1 MLVRGKSVLP
11 VTWLGDL
18 FELLATIADGL
29 FNIRDKKS
37 HTFKNE
43 ITDMPLMRIEDL
55 PDSSRAWVF
64 GSDCALDTSAED
76 LLLREVDR
84 FLAQWH
90 AHGAPLTTA
99 RDWQYGRFLTVAVDQ
114 STAGASGCSI
124 DGLFRA
130 LKSLESRL
138 GASLITS
145 GLVFFRDAK
154 GEIQAVDRERF
165 AALGAEGKIKS
176 NTRVFDPTVTTLGE
190 WRVRFELDAA
200 KSWHAGLLPAKQ
212 RA

>member
-1 MLVRGKSVLP
+1 MSGV
-11 VTWLGDL
+11 GDL
-18 FELLATIADGL
+18 FELLAMTADAL
-29 FNIRDKKS
+29 FTRHDKKL
-37 HTFKNE
+37 HPFEYE
-43 ITDMPLMRIEDL
+43 ITDMPLLRIEDL

-64 GSDCALDTSAED
+64 GSDRALDPSAED

-99 RDWQYGRFLTVAVDQ
+99 RDWKYGRFLTVAVDQ

-138 GASLITS
+138 GASLVTS
-145 GLVFFRDAK
+145 GLVYFQDAK
-154 GEIQAVDRERF
+154 GQIQAVDRERF
-165 AALGAEGKIKS
+165 AALGGEGKIKP
-176 NTRVFDPTVTTLGE
+176 NTRVFDTTVTTLGE
-190 WRVRFELDAA
+190 WRARFELDAE

-212 RA
+212 PA